1 MAEVRLKNKYKS
13 EIAPALMQKFNYK
26 SVMQIPKLDKVVI
39 NVGSSEARDN
49 AKVIDNI
56 IGDLTTITGQKAVPT
71 IAKKSVANFKLRAGV
86 KIGAK
91 VTLRGDRMYEFCD
104 RLFNIA
110 LPRVRDF
117 KGINPNAFDGRGNYA
132 LGLKEQLIFP
142 EINYEQIDKIRGMDI
157 VFVTTA
163 ANDEEA
169 RELLSLLGAPFA
181 K

>member
-71 IAKKSVANFKLRAGV
+71 TAS
-86 KIGAK
+86 
-91 VTLRGDRMYEFCD
+91 
-104 RLFNIA
+104 
-110 LPRVRDF
+110 RV
-117 KGINPNAFDGRGNYA
+117 
-132 LGLKEQLIFP
+132 
-142 EINYEQIDKIRGMDI
+142 
-157 VFVTTA
+157 
-163 ANDEEA
+163 
-169 RELLSLLGAPFA
+169 
-181 K
+181 